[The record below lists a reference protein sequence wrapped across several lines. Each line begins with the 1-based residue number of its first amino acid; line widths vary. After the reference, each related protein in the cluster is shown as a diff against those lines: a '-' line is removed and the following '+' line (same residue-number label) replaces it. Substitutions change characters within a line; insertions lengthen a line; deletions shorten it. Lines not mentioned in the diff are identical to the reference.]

1 MKALAPRRST
11 AQDTRDRAARAA
23 VHHALADEHRLA
35 IVELLAPGDRTPGEI
50 GERLGLPSNLVAFHL
65 GELERAGIVGRRR
78 SEGDARRR
86 YVQLVADSVAGVDVL
101 PAHLR
106 GATPAATSDGTA
118 PKVLFVCTANQAR
131 SPLAAALWRAL
142 TGTAAESAG
151 TQPAAAPHPTTRT
164 VAAAHGLDLGGAL
177 PRSLDAVTSD
187 VDLVIS
193 VCDRAHEDG
202 IDIDAPTLHWSVPD
216 PVGRGRPAFERTL
229 DDLTARIDRL
239 QATTALA

>member
-1 MKALAPRRST
+1 MPAPSPRRST
-11 AQDTRDRAARAA
+11 AQSARERAARAA

-35 IVELLAPGDRTPGEI
+35 IVELLAHGDRTPGEI

-65 GELERAGIVGRRR
+65 GELTRAGIVARRR

-86 YVQLVADSVAGVDVL
+86 YVQLRADSVAGVEVL
-101 PAHLR
+101 PARLR
-106 GATPAATSDGTA
+106 SPAPTA
-118 PKVLFVCTANQAR
+118 KPPKVLFVCTANQAR

-151 TQPAAAPHPTTRT
+151 THPAAAPHPTTRA

-177 PRSLDAVTSD
+177 PRAVDAVSTD

-216 PVGRGRPAFERTL
+216 PVGHGWTAFERTL
-229 DDLTARIDRL
+229 DDLTARIGRL
-239 QATTALA
+239 QATAALA